1 MTSFTSSEFP
11 NFQSLNKLIANWND
25 LDLTQDQRKDIKIQ
39 DKSYSLLSILK
50 NYKKSRVKGSIPIEY
65 KYSKGNPTFPG
76 RQFSQ
81 SASMQGMKRWIRH
94 TLATGY
100 YDYDMVNCHP
110 TLFVQLCKKKGWD
123 TTPFESYLEKRD
135 EYLKELMDTNALDRD
150 EAKEIVLSILN
161 GGVKSY
167 KALAFKP
174 MWLTNYKNAVEEVQL
189 EILGDPENTEL
200 LKTIKKHKTYNLGG
214 SIMNCLLCEIENKCL
229 MEAIKILEVKDPIL
243 CFDGF
248 MSKQLYDVEQ
258 LGSAIYLSTGYQTTW
273 LIKSMNEG
281 IDLSKFDEKQS
292 EEEDNSNLGV
302 YKEVLEA
309 FPNYIKKKGSSVF
322 IFNEKNGMWYQD
334 RDSFGI
340 WMNMCED
347 VGWGNEL
354 KIMRETFALTQ
365 KLDDSTSFFEKAT
378 KARLGK
384 LLYSDCIRDIENHI
398 SIPFSPDYFFTLR
411 IDRPFPKVP
420 NEVNITKVFQSLYID
435 PHESE
440 EVRNELWKTI
450 SMGMTGRN
458 VERGYSSCIAPTRCG
473 KSTMINTYINSH
485 SPYVNSISAQTFI
498 SSKFTKSNDH
508 NDNLLLLKDTRLLFA
523 SEKPGSG
530 LIDSELMKGV
540 TGNDKM
546 SARACGQKA
555 EASFYTE
562 SYLVFMG
569 NSPLQFD
576 NKDLALQS
584 RNKSIRW
591 KKQFPV
597 SSDKSVELFLKSEEA
612 KEAMDYIVERGIKL
626 YQKEGFIKVSELEE
640 FTAEINEEDDH
651 FLNKLEEVFD
661 LDVGN
666 SDNQD
671 TWILGTTVYK
681 IFKSILKTEYEIKE
695 RFKEQG
701 VICGRLRKSKVD
713 EVKNSKGEITTHAK
727 PGDVNP
733 KCYFKGLIF
742 KPQGNLTITNDI

>member
-1 MTSFTSSEFP
+1 MASFTSFEFP

-39 DKSYSLLSILK
+39 DKSYTLISILNK
-50 NYKKSRVKGSIPIEY
+50 YKKARVKGSIPIDY

-81 SASMQGMKRWIRH
+81 SASLQGMKRWIRH

-110 TLFVQLCKKKGWD
+110 TLFVQLCKKKGYD
-123 TTPFESYLEKRD
+123 TIPFESYLEKRD
-135 EYLKELMDTNALDRD
+135 EYLKELMDTNAIDRD

-174 MWLTNYKNAVEEVQL
+174 MWLTNYKNAVEGVQL
-189 EILGDPENTEL
+189 EILGDPENQEL
-200 LKTIKKHKTYNLGG
+200 IKSIKRNKTYNIGG
-214 SIMNCLLCEIENKCL
+214 STMNCLLCEIENKCL

-248 MSKQLYDVEQ
+248 MSKQLYDVSK
-258 LGSAIYLSTGYQTTW
+258 LGASIFESTGYQTTW
-273 LIKSMNEG
+273 LIKPMNEG
-281 IDLSKFDEKQS
+281 IDLSKF
-292 EEEDNSNLGV
+292 EEGLDQDQITNLSV
-302 YKEVLEA
+302 YKEIIEA

-334 RDSFGI
+334 KDAFGI

-347 VGWGNEL
+347 IGWGNEL
-354 KIMRETFALTQ
+354 KIMRDTFALTQ

-398 SIPFSPDYFFTLR
+398 SIPFNSDYFFTLR

-435 PHESE
+435 PHESV

-458 VERGYSSCIAPTRCG
+458 IERGYSSCIAPTRCG

-498 SSKFTKSNDH
+498 SSKFAKASDH

-530 LIDSELMKGV
+530 LIDSELWKGI
-540 TGNDKM
+540 TGGDKM
-546 SARACGQKA
+546 NARACGQKA
-555 EASFYTE
+555 EASFYVE
-562 SYLVFMG
+562 SYLVIMA

-626 YQKEGFIKVSELEE
+626 YQKEGFIKVAELEE

-651 FLNKLEEVFD
+651 FLNKLEDVFD
-661 LDVGN
+661 LDIGN
-666 SDNQD
+666 SNDQD
-671 TWILGTTVYK
+671 TWVVASIVYK

-701 VICGRLRKSKVD
+701 VVCGRFRK
-713 EVKNSKGEITTHAK
+713 T
-727 PGDVNP
+727 GDVNQ
-733 KCYFKGLIF
+733 KTYFKGLVF
-742 KPQGNLTITNDI
+742 KSIGSLTYSDDC